1 MLESKMC
8 RKQQGIIQFLFLC
21 DRNILAEHTKTNG
34 FNPFG
39 AAMTKITNRQV
50 AKSFEIYLS
59 LYQTV
64 SGADDAD
71 SVGRNRGRVP
81 YALASRT

>member
-8 RKQQGIIQFLFLC
+8 RKQQGIIQLLFLC
-21 DRNILAEHTKTNG
+21 ERNILAEHTKTND
-34 FNPFG
+34 FKPFG
-39 AAMTKITNRQV
+39 AAMTKITNREA

-59 LYQTV
+59 LYQAV
-64 SGADDAD
+64 SRTDDAD

>member
-1 MLESKMC
+1 M
-8 RKQQGIIQFLFLC
+8 QFPFLC
-21 DRNILAEHTKTNG
+21 ERNILAEHTKTND
-34 FNPFG
+34 FKPFG
-39 AAMTKITNRQV
+39 AAMTKITNREA
-50 AKSFEIYLS
+50 AKSFAIYLS
-59 LYQTV
+59 LYQAV